1 MNTSTPLR
9 VLVCGTNFGRFYA
22 EAARRRPG
30 YELAGILS
38 RGSSASRAYAERLG
52 VPHYTDAGDLPADI
66 DAACVAVG
74 SSISGGQG
82 TELARAL
89 MDRGIHVL
97 QEHPVH
103 LTELTDNLRHA
114 RRRGVRYRV
123 NTHYPHVAPVRGFI
137 DAARRL
143 VARQRPLFVD
153 AATPV
158 HLMHPLVDILGQ
170 AMGTLRPWRFADPAP
185 LPAGTGPQPFRSL
198 HGVFAGVPLTLRV
211 HHQLDPSDRDNH
223 ALHWHRVCIGTEGG
237 VLTLA
242 DTHGPVLWSPRL
254 HIGRDADRRFVLDGP
269 GTGRLGFATT
279 SVAGNTGTFRTV
291 FSDLWPEAIGNALDG
306 LREAV
311 EQGDDALRTGQ
322 YDLAVCRV
330 WTDLA
335 TRLGPPE
342 IVRPATPRP
351 LAVSDVFPA
360 PEQTR
365 ADTDRPSADT
375 DRPSADTDRSSADTD
390 RSSADTDRSSADT
403 DRSSADTDRSSADTD
418 RPRADRDPAGARPG
432 TGRPGEDSAPAP
444 SDTSSYTPSAE
455 FFDLVAAEHTATA
468 SAPAI
473 AELLADADLSTGPVV
488 DIGAG
493 TGLVTEAVAR
503 ARPDAEILACEPAV
517 GMRAVLT
524 SRVFSDPDLRSR
536 VTVTADAAPD
546 LDLPDR
552 VSVVLLCGVL
562 GHLDAD
568 GRARLWRRVNR
579 RLAPGG
585 LVVVELM
592 RFEEPSTLPET
603 RLATATA
610 GRHRY
615 EWSFAGAPDEAED
628 GVMRL
633 HSTWRVYRDDATEAE
648 REVHD
653 SYRWATFG
661 LKDVVAESGMT
672 ARALPTRPGAPP
684 LAVLTRA
691 PDAPDTAHEPAL
703 PKARTAPDGPGTP
716 RATTPFVSTPTS
728 TSTSTSTSRDG

>member
-1 MNTSTPLR
+1 MTTASAPFR

-22 EAARRRPG
+22 EAAHRRPG
-30 YELAGILS
+30 YALAGVLS
-38 RGSSASRAYAERLG
+38 RGSAASRAYAERLG
-52 VPHYTDAGDLPADI
+52 VPHYTDTDDLPADI
-66 DAACVAVG
+66 DAACVAV
-74 SSISGGQG
+74 SSAISGGGG

-103 LTELTDNLRHA
+103 LTELTDNLTHA
-114 RRRGVRYRV
+114 RRRGVQYRL
-123 NTHYPHVAPVRGFI
+123 NTHYPHVSPVRGFI

-143 VARQRPLFVD
+143 VAQQRPLFVD
-153 AATPV
+153 AATPI
-158 HLMHPLVDILGQ
+158 HLMHPLVDILGR
-170 AMGTLRPWRFADPAP
+170 ATGTLRPWRFADPAP
-185 LPAGTGPQPFRSL
+185 LPAAVGPQPFRSL
-198 HGVFAGVPLTLRV
+198 HGMLAGVPLTLRV

-223 ALHWHRVCIGTEGG
+223 ALHWHRISLGTEGG

-254 HIGRDADRRFVLDGP
+254 HVGRDTDRRFVLDGP
-269 GTGRLGFATT
+269 GTGRLGLGTT
-279 SVAGNTGTFRTV
+279 AVVGTTGTFRTV
-291 FSDLWPEAIGNALDG
+291 FTDLWPEAVGSALDG

-311 EQGDDALRTGQ
+311 EQGGDALRTGQ
-322 YDLAVCRV
+322 YDLAVCRI

-335 TRLGPPE
+335 ARLGPPE
-342 IVRPATPRP
+342 IVRPDIPRP
-351 LAVSDVFPA
+351 LALSDVFPA
-360 PEQTR
+360 PDQARTDAHRTDAHRSDDPDR
-365 ADTDRPSADT
+365 ARG
-375 DRPSADTDRSSADTD
+375 
-390 RSSADTDRSSADT
+390 
-403 DRSSADTDRSSADTD
+403 
-418 RPRADRDPAGARPG
+418 PAGASP
-432 TGRPGEDSAPAP
+432 
-444 SDTSSYTPSAE
+444 YTPSAE

-468 SAPAI
+468 SAPAV
-473 AELLADADLSTGPVV
+473 AALLADADLSTGPVV

-503 ARPDAEILACEPAV
+503 ARPDAEIIACEPAA

-546 LDLPDR
+546 LDLPDQ

-562 GHLDAD
+562 GHLDAA
-568 GRARLWRRVNR
+568 GRARLWRRLNR

-592 RFEEPSTLPET
+592 QFEEPLTLPET

-615 EWSFAGAPDEAED
+615 EWSFGAAPDETED

-633 HSTWRVYRDDATEAE
+633 HSTWRVYREDATEAE

-653 SYRWATFG
+653 SYRWEPFG

-672 ARALPTRPGAPP
+672 ARTLPTRPGAPP
-684 LAVLTRA
+684 LAVLTRTPDA
-691 PDAPDTAHEPAL
+691 PDAPDTPA
-703 PKARTAPDGPGTP
+703 P
-716 RATTPFVSTPTS
+716 ATTSTH
-728 TSTSTSTSRDG
+728 G